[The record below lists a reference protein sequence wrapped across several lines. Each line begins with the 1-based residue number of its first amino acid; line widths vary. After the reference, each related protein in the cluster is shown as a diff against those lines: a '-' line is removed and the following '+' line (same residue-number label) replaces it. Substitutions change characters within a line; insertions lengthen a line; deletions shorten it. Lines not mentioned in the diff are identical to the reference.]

1 MKALVRIHK
10 KGRTNIIELALYR
23 LASQNYVL
31 LHNIKKSV
39 EAEIDGSAY
48 RKVAVLFE
56 FDVTGEWPNVQDF
69 FEELR
74 SSGFDVFVGA
84 SKELSTMVEVVQ

>member
-1 MKALVRIHK
+1 MKVMVRINK
-10 KGRTNIIELALYR
+10 KGRTNIIELHLYR

-31 LHNIKKSV
+31 LHNIKKSI
-39 EAEIDGSAY
+39 EAEMDGSTY

-56 FDVTGEWPNVQDF
+56 FEVTGEWPNVEDF

-74 SSGFDVFVGA
+74 DSGFDVFVDA
-84 SKELSTMVEVVQ
+84 SKELSTMVQVVT